1 MGSIMSLAAGLAI
14 GYFVYQTIVSNKG
27 GNRGKITG
35 RLHKSVKDRKIAG
48 VCGGIAEYLKVDPT
62 IVRLVFALMFF
73 GWGSGLLAY
82 LACAFILP
90 TGLSSERK
98 PEHILTRNSIKAGT
112 TTLRCPCFYVP
123 AYFCSRRA
131 AHSSSRKP
139 VRTN

>member
-1 MGSIMSLAAGLAI
+1 MGTVMSLAAGLAI

-35 RLHKSVKDRKIAG
+35 RLHTSVKDRKIAG

-90 TGLSSERK
+90 TGDDTEDEEEEEETAETEEYY
-98 PEHILTRNSIKAGT
+98 PQNENRNT
-112 TTLRCPCFYVP
+112 F
-123 AYFCSRRA
+123 
-131 AHSSSRKP
+131 
-139 VRTN
+139 

>member
-1 MGSIMSLAAGLAI
+1 MGTVMSLAAGLAI

-90 TGLSSERK
+90 TGEDTEDEEEEEETAETEEYY
-98 PEHILTRNSIKAGT
+98 PQNENRNT
-112 TTLRCPCFYVP
+112 F
-123 AYFCSRRA
+123 
-131 AHSSSRKP
+131 
-139 VRTN
+139 

>member
-1 MGSIMSLAAGLAI
+1 MGTVMSLAAGLAI
-14 GYFVYQTIVSNKG
+14 GYFIYQTIVNNKN

-35 RLHKSVKDRKIAG
+35 RLHKSVKDKKIAG
-48 VCGGIAEYLKVDPT
+48 VGGGIAEYLKVDPT
-62 IVRLVFALMFF
+62 IVRLV
-73 GWGSGLLAY
+73 
-82 LACAFILP
+82 
-90 TGLSSERK
+90 SSERK

>member
-1 MGSIMSLAAGLAI
+1 MGTVMSLAAGLAI
-14 GYFVYQTIVSNKG
+14 GYFIYQTIVNNKN

-35 RLHKSVKDRKIAG
+35 RLHKSVKDKKIAG

-90 TGLSSERK
+90 TGDDTEDEEEEEETAETEEYY
-98 PEHILTRNSIKAGT
+98 PQNENRNT
-112 TTLRCPCFYVP
+112 F
-123 AYFCSRRA
+123 
-131 AHSSSRKP
+131 
-139 VRTN
+139 